1 MADAEVSKTS
11 LFGGVGS
18 SPTSGT
24 MCAVTHATWITR
36 KGSIPYQVPYW
47 LLIASAISS
56 W

>member
-24 MCAVTHATWITR
+24 TCGNPFKTR
-36 KGSIPYQVPYW
+36 FPE
-47 LLIASAISS
+47 
-56 W
+56 